1 MKLLHINLKDIYP
14 SILSKDAYLNGF
26 VYDESFEYPNHR
38 RKGILILPGGGYE
51 FVSYREKDPVMHRF
65 NSLGYNSFSLDY
77 SCHTMY
83 PIPYLELMCAI
94 HYLNT
99 HADELGI
106 IPKKIPLVGFSA
118 GGHLASSYA
127 GIYQELNKFDDVSLI
142 KPFALILAYPVISL
156 IKTNN
161 PQCVKNISDFDNQLM
176 HLLSADEHVSKD
188 YPPTFM
194 WTTATD
200 QAVNPDNVIW
210 LKDALR
216 KKKVKNKCIIYDN
229 GPHGLALANLAT
241 SNHDPKFENKKISEW
256 PILADEFISK
266 IKE

>member
-1 MKLLHINLKDIYP
+1 MRYLHINLKSFYADI
-14 SILSKDAYLNGF
+14 LKNDAYLNGF
-26 VYDESFEYPNHR
+26 VYDKSFEYPNAKR
-38 RKGILILPGGGYE
+38 RAVLVLPGGGYE
-51 FVSYREKDPVMHRF
+51 FVSYREKDPIMHRF

-83 PIPYLELMCAI
+83 PIPHLELMCAI

-106 IPKKIPLVGFSA
+106 VSKEISLVGFSA
-118 GGHLASSYA
+118 GGHLASSYT
-127 GIYQELNKFDDVSLI
+127 GIYKELNKFDDVSFI
-142 KPFALILAYPVISL
+142 KPFALILAYPVVSL
-156 IKTNN
+156 VKTNN
-161 PQCVKNISDFDNQLM
+161 PGCVKNISGFDEKIM
-176 HLLSADEHVSKD
+176 HLLSPEEHISKD

-194 WTTATD
+194 WTTADD
-200 QAVNPDNVIW
+200 QVVNPDNVIW
-210 LKDALR
+210 LRDALR
-216 KKKVKNKCIIYDN
+216 KKKVKNKCIIYDS